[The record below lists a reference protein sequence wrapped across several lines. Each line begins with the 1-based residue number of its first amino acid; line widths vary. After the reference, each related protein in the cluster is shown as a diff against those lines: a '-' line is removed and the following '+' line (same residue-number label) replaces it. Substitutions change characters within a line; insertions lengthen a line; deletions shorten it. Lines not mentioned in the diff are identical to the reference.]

1 MMRMSDLDFQDVVDE
16 HMISPSNACRVLR
29 NGARAARSRRSAG
42 VRRPFKHRMMMLTST
57 TQSLRSLRRLRDHAP
72 TPPKLELSARLKKTT
87 IKHQ

>member
-1 MMRMSDLDFQDVVDE
+1 MMRMSDLDFQAVLGEMRFRPRMHVVSWE
-16 HMISPSNACRVLR
+16 YR
-29 NGARAARSRRSAG
+29 ARAARSRRSAG